1 MVIPFKVIFRQNE
14 KEVPITNFVM
24 DETLLYGIESEQVQ
38 VPEVVE
44 NKNLELDF
52 ICEDETAR
60 LYMDGLDTL
69 PSWNLLIGDD
79 DVAYISPEI
88 SPIDLFKYSK
98 DPKKSNEY
106 YPLIPGYYRIKVVVQ
121 DVAYYSWLKVQPKQ
135 ITEEQWVSMREDVE
149 ETLNGLAQDLIRKN
163 ASLGINSSLP
173 IPIHIL
179 RKLYIVKKDYLKWI
193 NSLKSIQS
201 EPRMRIRK
209 EYDLVPEGK
218 AGIVDATSIRY
229 RSRHP
234 ESRDYVYTPK
244 HTRNH
249 NLLENQ
255 WIKKI
260 MRFIS
265 REMND
270 LLIYLHDHK
279 EKVQQEI
286 KKEEYFQRFRDGES
300 VQVRLKSKVLDELL
314 EYERFVR
321 QVRSECL
328 IVLKEEWMEEVEE
341 AQMLSIPH
349 ALHLDMRYRQL
360 YQLYR
365 LLKNEELSIALDT
378 NYDYYWKRT
387 DLLYEIWGFL
397 QLVNG
402 LQNENVGFEVVK
414 GWIFDTNPNSKAITV
429 PFLEPG
435 TTIEF
440 KKENI
445 RLRLVYDETLPFNKE
460 KTVLDKPIFAD
471 GPHTRPDVRMDIYE
485 LDEYIGTIMVDFKY
499 RPLYFIWDS
508 NSLSSRKQTEVMRQ
522 LISYRANMNSPFLYK
537 NASPDQWQVFR
548 PIREVWAVYPK
559 HKVST
564 QPKDPMENYQV
575 RLMELTPLENKDEF
589 YLSIAD
595 AIQKV
600 VGTYHKLFHQ
610 RV

>member
-14 KEVPITNFVM
+14 KEVPITSFVM
-24 DETLLYGIESEQVQ
+24 DEKLLYGIENEQ

-44 NKNLELDF
+44 NKNLELNF

-79 DVAYISPEI
+79 DVAYVSPEI

-121 DVAYYSWLKVQPKQ
+121 DVVYYSWLKVQPKQ

-270 LLIYLHDHK
+270 L
-279 EKVQQEI
+279 
-286 KKEEYFQRFRDGES
+286 
-300 VQVRLKSKVLDELL
+300 
-314 EYERFVR
+314 
-321 QVRSECL
+321 
-328 IVLKEEWMEEVEE
+328 
-341 AQMLSIPH
+341 
-349 ALHLDMRYRQL
+349 
-360 YQLYR
+360 
-365 LLKNEELSIALDT
+365 
-378 NYDYYWKRT
+378 
-387 DLLYEIWGFL
+387 
-397 QLVNG
+397 
-402 LQNENVGFEVVK
+402 
-414 GWIFDTNPNSKAITV
+414 
-429 PFLEPG
+429 
-435 TTIEF
+435 
-440 KKENI
+440 
-445 RLRLVYDETLPFNKE
+445 
-460 KTVLDKPIFAD
+460 
-471 GPHTRPDVRMDIYE
+471 
-485 LDEYIGTIMVDFKY
+485 
-499 RPLYFIWDS
+499 
-508 NSLSSRKQTEVMRQ
+508 
-522 LISYRANMNSPFLYK
+522 
-537 NASPDQWQVFR
+537 
-548 PIREVWAVYPK
+548 
-559 HKVST
+559 
-564 QPKDPMENYQV
+564 
-575 RLMELTPLENKDEF
+575 
-589 YLSIAD
+589 
-595 AIQKV
+595 
-600 VGTYHKLFHQ
+600 
-610 RV
+610 